1 MSFSELAGV
10 QRLLDF
16 QDHPGGSQGLLGCT
30 QFRPY
35 GTGGA
40 MLWIL
45 CLALC
50 SLLTPARADP
60 GVLVRLGMDVL
71 SRGELVLGAGMG

>member
-1 MSFSELAGV
+1 MSASELAGV

-16 QDHPGGSQGLLGCT
+16 RDHPGGSQGLLGCT

-50 SLLTPARADP
+50 SLLTPADP
-60 GVLVRLGMDVL
+60 GALVRLGMDIL
-71 SRGELVLGAGMG
+71 NRGELVLGVGVG